1 MNKIKRVTT
10 VLGGFLALFAFNPPA
25 DAAPSVGPVPSVKS
39 ICETGWRGMPDYDR
53 FCLVRGDVL
62 DGVNLWFRH
71 IDTNKRVSVRDRR
84 EFCKYAN
91 ESKTTRAGIIDGL
104 SDISY
109 DHYTNYRA
117 MLSVAGTVG
126 VLDCK
131 ALGIKIKK

>member
-1 MNKIKRVTT
+1 MRKPILT
-10 VLGGFLALFAFNPPA
+10 VLAGLVALFGFNSPA
-25 DAAPSVGPVPSVKS
+25 DAAPADGTRAAVRS
-39 ICETGWRGMPDYDR
+39 ICETGWRGMPEYDR
-53 FCLVRGDVL
+53 YCLVRGDVL

-71 IDTNKRVSVRDRR
+71 IDTNKRVSVKDRR

-91 ESKTTRAGIIDGL
+91 QSKTTRAGIIDGL
-104 SDISY
+104 LDISY

-131 ALGIKIKK
+131 ALGVKIKK

>member
-1 MNKIKRVTT
+1 MRKPILT
-10 VLGGFLALFAFNPPA
+10 VLAGFIALFGFNAPA
-25 DAAPSVGPVPSVKS
+25 DAAPADGTRAAS
-39 ICETGWRGMPDYDR
+39 ICETGWRGMPEYDR
-53 FCLVRGDVL
+53 KCLVRGDVL

-84 EFCKYAN
+84 EFCHYAN
-91 ESKTTRAGIIDGL
+91 EAKTTRAGIIDGL
-104 SDISY
+104 YDIAY
-109 DHYTNYRA
+109 DHYVNHRA